1 MTDKGLREVANPSAI
16 FLSRYDEAIPGSIVM
31 ISREGTRPL
40 LVEVQALVDDAQGQ
54 PRRVALGL
62 EQNRLNMLLAVMH
75 RHGVQTTG
83 QDVYV
88 NIVGGLKI
96 TETGS
101 DLAVLLACA
110 SSLRT
115 KALPQQLAV
124 LVKLGFQV
132 KFALYLMVRNV

>member
-1 MTDKGLREVANPSAI
+1 MNELGVFGMTDKGLREVANPSAI

-75 RHGVQTTG
+75 RHGGVQTTG

-88 NIVGGLKI
+88 NIVGGLK
-96 TETGS
+96 
-101 DLAVLLACA
+101 LPKQVLIWLFYLHVLQVYVLKRCPN
-110 SSLRT
+110 SL
-115 KALPQQLAV
+115 Q
-124 LVKLGFQV
+124 FW
-132 KFALYLMVRNV
+132 

>member
-1 MTDKGLREVANPSAI
+1 MIRAVKNRFGAVNELGVFGMTDKGLREVANPSAI

-31 ISREGTRPL
+31 ISREGTRPYWL
-40 LVEVQALVDDAQGQ
+40 KYRHWWMMHGQ

-75 RHGVQTTG
+75 RHGGVQTSG

-88 NIVGGLKI
+88 NVVGGLKI

-101 DLAVLLACA
+101 
-110 SSLRT
+110 T
-115 KALPQQLAV
+115 LPC
-124 LVKLGFQV
+124 
-132 KFALYLMVRNV
+132 Y

>member
-40 LVEVQALVDDAQGQ
+40 LVEVQALVDDARQ

-75 RHGVQTTG
+75 RHGGVQTTG

-115 KALPQQLAV
+115 SLAPTTCSFGEVGLSGEIRPV
-124 LVKLGFQV
+124 LT
-132 KFALYLMVRNV
+132 VRSA